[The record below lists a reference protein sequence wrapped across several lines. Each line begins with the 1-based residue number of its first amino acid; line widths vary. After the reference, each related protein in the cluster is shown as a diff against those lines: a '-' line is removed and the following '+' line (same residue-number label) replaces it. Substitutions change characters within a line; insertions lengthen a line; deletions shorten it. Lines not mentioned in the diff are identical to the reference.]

1 MFCSNCGAE
10 LQPGQK
16 FCHNCG
22 HPTSQQVAAEVQDQV
37 PTMPVVPVT
46 ADAPAE
52 AEVPAEPVV
61 PVEAV
66 MPEEAAEP
74 VMPVVPEEPV
84 MPAEPV
90 VPTVSVEPVMPEE
103 ATEAPSVPEEPTA
116 PQPPLDPAS
125 PAADRLDDEPK
136 TWGFSQAN
144 DDLWLKSPDAAAA
157 ATEVGQVWHEIE
169 PTRPQPLPIVDV
181 LADQDPTRVTSV
193 PADGSFAEDE
203 PSEPVVTAPAD
214 ESTVD
219 GPTTVIAADAP
230 VAPVEP
236 TLLMPQV
243 AEAPMPASQSQP
255 QPQPVAS
262 PYDGIP
268 QPVDTQMPMRGSSA
282 PVAPAGLETPT
293 VQTAAYTQA
302 VPQQDVPLT
311 PQVVEQPKQ
320 RRGLSTGLKVAAV
333 TLVAFILIRVGLSA
347 LGFFGSDD
355 TKPVDTGI
363 TEVQTEKERPT
374 SIVPDVDEEPISNNK
389 PVSSV
394 GADPVSDV
402 SASTYLAANGYP
414 TLLAYM
420 DLTGQQLADLVQAN
434 GYIYYESED
443 ADVYAK
449 EDGTVV
455 FNAVLTDGS
464 ANEASFTALGR
475 GGIGQPVVYVTV
487 LEGFDSVEEV
497 LSGIA
502 NCSVTMQK
510 TVGDG
515 KELVALVHGPSLR
528 EYLVNIYDVEDGD
541 YEIDLYNPEAIEV
554 GFFDVV
560 NDGTYGSTTGEV
572 YKNYGA

>member
-46 ADAPAE
+46 ADVSAE

-74 VMPVVPEEPV
+74 VMPVVPEETV
-84 MPAEPV
+84 MPAEAP
-90 VPTVSVEPVMPEE
+90 
-103 ATEAPSVPEEPTA
+103 EAPAMPEEPTT

-125 PAADRLDDEPK
+125 PAADQLDDEPK

-144 DDLWLKSPDAAAA
+144 DDLWLKSETTAS
-157 ATEVGQVWHEIE
+157 ATEVDHVWHEIE
-169 PTRPQPLPIVDV
+169 PTQPQPLPIVDV

-193 PADGSFAEDE
+193 PADGSFSEDG
-203 PSEPVVTAPAD
+203 PSEPVAETTAEDP
-214 ESTVD
+214 TVD
-219 GPTTVIAADAP
+219 GPTTVISAEAP

-243 AEAPMPASQSQP
+243 AEASTPAPQP
-255 QPQPVAS
+255 QPAAQPVAS
-262 PYDGIP
+262 PYDSIP
-268 QPVDTQMPMRGSSA
+268 QPVDTQMPTRGSSA
-282 PVAPAGLETPT
+282 PVAPAGLETPA
-293 VQTAAYTQA
+293 VQTAAYAQV

-320 RRGLSTGLKVAAV
+320 RRGLSTGLKVAAA

-374 SIVPDVDEEPISNNK
+374 SIVPDVDEEPISNDK

>member
-37 PTMPVVPVT
+37 PTMPVVPVA

-61 PVEAV
+61 SVEAV
-66 MPEEAAEP
+66 MPDEAAEP

-84 MPAEPV
+84 MPAEAP
-90 VPTVSVEPVMPEE
+90 
-103 ATEAPSVPEEPTA
+103 EAPAMPEEPTV

-125 PAADRLDDEPK
+125 PAADQLDDEPK

-144 DDLWLKSPDAAAA
+144 DDLWLKSETTAS
-157 ATEVGQVWHEIE
+157 ATEVDHVWHEIE

-214 ESTVD
+214 EPTVD

-236 TLLMPQV
+236 TLLMSQV
-243 AEAPMPASQSQP
+243 AEASTPAPQSQP
-255 QPQPVAS
+255 AAQPVAS

-268 QPVDTQMPMRGSSA
+268 QPVATQMPTRGSSA
-282 PVAPAGLETPT
+282 PVAPAGLETPA
-293 VQTAAYTQA
+293 VQTATYAQV

-320 RRGLSTGLKVAAV
+320 RRGLSTGLKVAAA

>member
-37 PTMPVVPVT
+37 PTMPVVPVA

-61 PVEAV
+61 SVEAV
-66 MPEEAAEP
+66 MPDEAAEP

-90 VPTVSVEPVMPEE
+90 VPTVSVEPVMP
-103 ATEAPSVPEEPTA
+103 AEAPEAPAMPEEPTV

-125 PAADRLDDEPK
+125 PAADQLDDEPK

-144 DDLWLKSPDAAAA
+144 DDLWLKSETTAS
-157 ATEVGQVWHEIE
+157 ATEVDHVWHEIE

-214 ESTVD
+214 EPTVD

-236 TLLMPQV
+236 TLLMSQV
-243 AEAPMPASQSQP
+243 AEASTPAPQSQP
-255 QPQPVAS
+255 AAQPVAS

-268 QPVDTQMPMRGSSA
+268 QPVATQMPTRGSSA
-282 PVAPAGLETPT
+282 PVAPAGLETPA
-293 VQTAAYTQA
+293 VQTATYAQV

-320 RRGLSTGLKVAAV
+320 RRGLSTGLKVAAA